1 MAKIDSLLSMAVEM
15 GASDLHISVGEPP
28 ILRVVGEMRP
38 MRLAPVTIEFF
49 MELIEEVMPERLM
62 RRLKTKG
69 DLDWGYE
76 APDVSRFRVNLF
88 KKEGGYGAVF
98 RVIPSE
104 FITFKQLGL
113 PKQVSEFLNYS
124 SGLVLVTGPTGS
136 GKSTTLAS
144 MIHKL
149 NQERSLHILTI
160 EDPIEFVHKNIKSRI
175 TQREL
180 GTSAKSF
187 SDALRVALREDPDVI
202 LVGEMR
208 DLETI
213 HMALQAAET
222 GVLVFATMHTNSA
235 ARAVDRLVNVFPS
248 DEQGAVKAMFA
259 AVLRGILAQQLVP
272 RNQGGR
278 VPAVEILFY
287 TSGLPHMIR
296 EGKVHMVDN
305 LIMTG
310 RSQGMISMD
319 DSLIKL
325 VKNRETSPET
335 AYNHALNKDLF
346 RKTLSNDLGIKI
358 NT

>member
-15 GASDLHISVGEPP
+15 GASDLHLSVGDPP

-38 MRLAPVTIEFF
+38 MRLAPITLDFF
-49 MELIEEVMPERLM
+49 MELITEVLPQNLLKQ
-62 RRLKTKG
+62 LKTRG
-69 DLDWGYE
+69 DLDWSYE
-76 APDVSRFRVNLF
+76 APEVSRFRVNMF
-88 KKEGGYGAVF
+88 RQQGGYGAVF

-113 PKQVSEFLNYS
+113 PEQVSEFLNYS
-124 SGLVLVTGPTGS
+124 NGLILVTGPTGS

-180 GTSAKSF
+180 GTSARSF

-235 ARAVDRLVNVFPS
+235 SRAVDRLVNVFPS
-248 DEQGAVKAMFA
+248 EDQGAVKVMFA
-259 AVLRGILAQQLVP
+259 SVLRGILAQQLVP
-272 RNQGGR
+272 RKQGGR

-305 LIMTG
+305 MIMTG
-310 RSQGMISMD
+310 RSHGMISMD
-319 DSLIKL
+319 DSLMTL
-325 VKNRETSPET
+325 VKKRKISPDV
-335 AYNHALNKDLF
+335 AYNYSLNKDLF
-346 RKTLSNDLGIKI
+346 RKNLSNDLGITIK
-358 NT
+358 T